1 MIARGAAAALLT
13 HHRKGNAQHDRVLDR
28 RDLVDA
34 RPDGRIGRESRRDP
48 VRQVGGRADRLAW
61 DDDEP
66 GIQRCVVH
74 ADRVEALAD
83 FEPDGLSLVL
93 EHPPVAAGPRLETRP
108 PEDERSMVSV
118 LELLVGV
125 DAPVDPDVPAATRR
139 GDLERLGDGHL
150 RGRGQQSSDAVPR
163 SERPE
168 DGSAEDEGE
177 HTRGSEE
184 KGTHGPD
191 HIRGGV
197 SGSNRAGLEPR
208 RARTAPGMKG
218 PEGTYPRRGR

>member
-1 MIARGAAAALLT
+1 
-13 HHRKGNAQHDRVLDR
+13 
-28 RDLVDA
+28 
-34 RPDGRIGRESRRDP
+34 
-48 VRQVGGRADRLAW
+48 
-61 DDDEP
+61 
-66 GIQRCVVH
+66 
-74 ADRVEALAD
+74 
-83 FEPDGLSLVL
+83 
-93 EHPPVAAGPRLETRP
+93 AGPRLETRP

-125 DAPVDPDVPAATRR
+125 DAAVDPDVPAATRR

-191 HIRGGV
+191 HIR
-197 SGSNRAGLEPR
+197 AAP
-208 RARTAPGMKG
+208 RARTAPGPNRAGHERTRRNLPAAWALMRSLPLACARPLRADINATG
-218 PEGTYPRRGR
+218 RTDARSIPVVHEIAWLPDGYPRAVPTRATGAAQPAVRPRPADPSADRSRTPARRSSSARAGRRRGRRRQRRRY

>member
-1 MIARGAAAALLT
+1 PSGRRRVWSARGPA
-13 HHRKGNAQHDRVLDR
+13 
-28 RDLVDA
+28 
-34 RPDGRIGRESRRDP
+34 
-48 VRQVGGRADRLAW
+48 RQVGGRAARLARA
-61 DDDEP
+61 DDEP
-66 GIQRCVVH
+66 GIQRCVVN

-83 FEPDGLSLVL
+83 FEPDGLSLIL

-125 DAPVDPDVPAATRR
+125 DAAVDPDVPAATRR

-150 RGRGQQSSDAVPR
+150 RGRGQQSSDAVTR
-163 SERPE
+163 AERPE
-168 DGSAEDEGE
+168 GRSTEDEGE

-191 HIRGGV
+191 HIQGGV
-197 SGSNRAGLEPR
+197 SGSNRAGLEP
-208 RARTAPGMKG
+208 
-218 PEGTYPRRGR
+218 